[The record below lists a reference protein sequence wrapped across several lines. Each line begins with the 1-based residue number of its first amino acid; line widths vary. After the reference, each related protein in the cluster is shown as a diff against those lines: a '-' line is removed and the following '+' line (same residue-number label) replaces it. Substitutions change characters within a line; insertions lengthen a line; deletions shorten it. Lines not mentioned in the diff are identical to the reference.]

1 MGQKIDSL
9 QQKLQILEML
19 PSSLAIGI
27 EIRQVCS
34 ALNVWVDAEDTMW
47 KQCSRNFWLIE
58 GDRNTCFFHT
68 KATNRK
74 QQNTIHGLCD
84 ANGKWQE
91 NELRV
96 EQITVYF
103 SNMFRSNGPMDT
115 ITLIKVGEPI
125 VSTNMNTFLTQEFK
139 ADEVHKALKQLH
151 PKKSPGTNGMPLFY
165 QHFWSLV
172 GDCVTNIVLD
182 FLNRGITPPK
192 FNETHIVLV
201 PK

>member
-1 MGQKIDSL
+1 
-9 QQKLQILEML
+9 ML
-19 PSSLAIGI
+19 
-27 EIRQVCS
+27 
-34 ALNVWVDAEDTMW
+34 
-47 KQCSRNFWLIE
+47 
-58 GDRNTCFFHT
+58 FHT

-103 SNMFRSNGPMDT
+103 SNMFRSNGPTDT

-125 VSTNMNTFLTQEFK
+125 VSTNMNTFLTQEFR
-139 ADEVHKALKQLH
+139 ADEVHKALNQLH
-151 PKKSPGTNGMPLFY
+151 PKKSPGTDGMPLFY

-172 GDCVTNIVLD
+172 GDYVTNIVLD
-182 FLNRGITPPK
+182 FLNCGITPPK

-201 PK
+201 PKIKNPKKITQFRPISFSQQVETFSPKKKSMKTRVLLYQTAS